1 MVKNINGWWSRCQR
15 HRVDQSLVDLLEH
28 FADRKNSCFSCGNVP
43 HLSGIAKHYAGMS
56 ACRNGGKYGF
66 SCLQIA
72 GVYRKVCPVPEL
84 MRLIEGHLDRYGVT
98 RAEFARRIGTRPQTI
113 QNWKDK
119 TTILPQA
126 ELLRGVANVIDAPYL
141 IVLDAAL
148 VDSGYRD
155 TTVDDVRTLEVRI
168 KALADRDPA
177 GLRQLAAY
185 VRLLEREI
193 DAEDESGHASRDLA
207 DRIADIIRREFD
219 PNDSGNSSK

>member
-1 MVKNINGWWSRCQR
+1 
-15 HRVDQSLVDLLEH
+15 
-28 FADRKNSCFSCGNVP
+28 
-43 HLSGIAKHYAGMS
+43 
-56 ACRNGGKYGF
+56 
-66 SCLQIA
+66 
-72 GVYRKVCPVPEL
+72 